1 MPMEPAIIS
10 KRLGPLRTEQ
20 FDAALARFDLGNFI
34 RAELIPFGLF
44 GQNVFVTSTAGEFVL
59 RGSPHFEWQFP
70 TERFFVDLLHRET
83 VVPVPSPYLIDES
96 PEIFG
101 WSYVLMPRM
110 PGIQVD
116 DPKVK
121 VLLSP
126 GDRRQMAH
134 AMGETLAAMH
144 QVTSNICGRYDMTSR
159 SIKPF
164 DRAYELAYPF
174 PPRPEDL
181 ARSRTI
187 SNRERVLGVIRRLLD
202 KSRIVNDQTTDADAN
217 WVEEVIASNQHAMRD
232 DFRPSIVMED
242 FKEGNVVF
250 EQRGASWRV
259 GGLFDL
265 MGAHFGDPEADLSR
279 TSASY
284 FDENPELAREFVL
297 TYLSTHPASP
307 GFGSRFQI
315 FMLLDRMIVWEFV
328 QRHEGGVALKDTTLR
343 AWAGRYVD
351 LLRTIAAQLA

>member
-1 MPMEPAIIS
+1 M
-10 KRLGPLRTEQ
+10 
-20 FDAALARFDLGNFI
+20 
-34 RAELIPFGLF
+34 
-44 GQNVFVTSTAGEFVL
+44 L
-59 RGSPHFEWQFP
+59 RGSPHFDWQFE
-70 TERFFVDLLHRET
+70 TERFFVDLLHEQT
-83 VVPVPSPYLIDES
+83 AVPVPSPYLIDTS

-121 VLLSP
+121 ALLSP
-126 GDRRQMAH
+126 ADRLQMAH

-144 QVTSNICGRYDMTSR
+144 QVTSDISGRFDMSSR

-164 DRAYELAYPF
+164 DLAYELAYPF
-174 PPRPEDL
+174 PPQQTDL

-187 SNRERVLGVIRRLLD
+187 TNRERVLGVIRKLLA
-202 KSRIVNDQTTDADAN
+202 KSRIVNEHTTDADAS
-217 WVEEVIASNQHAMRD
+217 WVEQVIASNQHAMRD
-232 DFRPSIVMED
+232 DFRPAIVMED

-250 EQRGASWRV
+250 EQQGGSWRV

-279 TSASY
+279 TSAWY
-284 FDENPELAREFVL
+284 FDENPELAREFIL
-297 TYLSTHPASP
+297 TYLSTHPAPP
-307 GFGSRFQI
+307 GFGSRFRI

-328 QRHEGGVALKDTTLR
+328 QRHEGGIPMKGTTLR
-343 AWAGRYVD
+343 AWMGRYVD
-351 LLRTIAAQLA
+351 LLKTIAPEVAD

>member
-1 MPMEPAIIS
+1 
-10 KRLGPLRTEQ
+10 
-20 FDAALARFDLGNFI
+20 
-34 RAELIPFGLF
+34 
-44 GQNVFVTSTAGEFVL
+44 VL
-59 RGSPHFEWQFP
+59 RGSPHFDWQFE
-70 TERFFVDLLHRET
+70 TERFFVDLLHEKT
-83 VVPVPSPYLIDES
+83 VVPVPSPYLIDDS

-110 PGIQVD
+110 PGINAD
-116 DPKVK
+116 NPKVRA
-121 VLLSP
+121 LLSP
-126 GDRRQMAH
+126 PDRRQMAH

-144 QVTSNICGRYDMTSR
+144 QVTSNISGRYDTASR

-164 DRAYELAYPF
+164 DLAHELAYPF
-174 PPRPEDL
+174 PPSPAEL

-187 SNRERVLGVIRRLLD
+187 TNRERVLGVIRRLLA
-202 KSRIVNDQTTDADAN
+202 KSRTVNDHTTDADAS
-217 WVEEVIASNQHAMRD
+217 WVEELIASEQHAMRG

-250 EQRGASWRV
+250 EQRDASWRV

-284 FDENPELAREFVL
+284 FDENPDLAREFVL
-297 TYLSTHPASP
+297 TYLSKHPVRT
-307 GFGSRFQI
+307 GFGSRFRI
-315 FMLLDRMIVWEFV
+315 FMLLDRMIIWEFV
-328 QRHEGGVALKDTTLR
+328 QRHEGGIPMKDMTLR

-351 LLRTIAAQLA
+351 LLSTIAPELA

>member
-1 MPMEPAIIS
+1 MEVAITS
-10 KRLGPLRTEQ
+10 KRLGTLRASQLE
-20 FDAALARFDLGNFI
+20 AALARFGLGKFI

-44 GQNVFVTSTAGEFVL
+44 GQNIFVTSTAGEFVL

-70 TERFFVDLLHRET
+70 TERFFVDLLHEKT
-83 VVPVPSPYLIDES
+83 SVPVPSPYLIDES

-116 DPKVK
+116 DPKEK
-121 VLLSP
+121 SLLSP
-126 GDRRQMAH
+126 ADRRQMAH

-144 QVTSNICGRYDMTSR
+144 QVTSKISGRYDMASR

-164 DRAYELAYPF
+164 DLAYELAYPF
-174 PPRPEDL
+174 PPSPADL

-187 SNRERVLGVIRRLLD
+187 TNCERVLGVIHRLLA
-202 KSRIVNDQTTDADAN
+202 KSRTVNDHTADADAS

-250 EQRGASWRV
+250 ERHDATWRV
-259 GGLFDL
+259 TGLFDL

-297 TYLSTHPASP
+297 TYLSTHPARP
-307 GFGSRFQI
+307 GFGSRFRI
-315 FMLLDRMIVWEFV
+315 FMLLDRMIIWEFV
-328 QRHEGGVALKDTTLR
+328 QRHEGGIPFRGITLR
-343 AWAGRYVD
+343 SWAGRYVD
-351 LLRTIAAQLA
+351 LLKAIVPEVA

>member
-1 MPMEPAIIS
+1 MKPELIS
-10 KRLGPLRTEQ
+10 RRLGALRAEQ
-20 FDAALARFDLGNFI
+20 FDAALARFGLGKFI

-44 GQNVFVTSTAGEFVL
+44 GQNVFVMSSSGEFVL

-70 TERFFVDLLHRET
+70 TERYFVDLLHEKT
-83 VVPVPSPYLIDES
+83 AVPVPSPYLIDPS

-121 VLLSP
+121 ALLSP
-126 GDRRQMAH
+126 ADRRQMAH

-144 QVTSNICGRYDMTSR
+144 QMTSNISGRYDAASR
-159 SIKPF
+159 SIQPF
-164 DRAYELAYPF
+164 DLAYELAYPF
-174 PPRPEDL
+174 PSSAADL
-181 ARSRTI
+181 AQSRTI
-187 SNRERVLGVIRRLLD
+187 SNRERVLGVIRRLLA
-202 KSRIVNDQTTDADAN
+202 KSRSVNDHTTDADAN

-242 FKEGNVVF
+242 FKEGNVVY
-250 EQRGASWRV
+250 ERPGTSWRV
-259 GGLFDL
+259 SGLFDL
-265 MGAHFGDPEADLSR
+265 MGAHLGNPEADLSR
-279 TSASY
+279 TSAMY
-284 FDENPELAREFVL
+284 FDENPDLAREFVL

-315 FMLLDRMIVWEFV
+315 FMLLDRMIIWEFV
-328 QRHEGGVALKDTTLR
+328 QRHEGEIAFRGTALR

-351 LLRTIAAQLA
+351 MLQNIAAEIA

>member
-1 MPMEPAIIS
+1 MEPAIIS

-20 FDAALARFDLGNFI
+20 FDAALARFDLGKFI

-59 RGSPHFEWQFP
+59 RGSPHFEWQFL
-70 TERFFVDLLHRET
+70 TERYFVDLLHEKT
-83 VVPVPSPYLIDES
+83 AVPVPSPYLIDES

-116 DPKVK
+116 DPNVK
-121 VLLSP
+121 ALLSP
-126 GDRRQMAH
+126 ADRRQMAH
-134 AMGETLAAMH
+134 AMGETLATMH
-144 QVTSNICGRYDMTSR
+144 QVTSDISGRYDMANR

-164 DRAYELAYPF
+164 DLAHELAYPF

-181 ARSRTI
+181 ARSRII
-187 SNRERVLGVIRRLLD
+187 SNRERVLGVIRRLLA
-202 KSRIVNDQTTDADAN
+202 KSRIVNDHTTDADAN

-250 EQRGASWRV
+250 EQRGGSWRIS
-259 GGLFDL
+259 GLFDL

-279 TSASY
+279 TSALY
-284 FDENPELAREFVL
+284 FDESPELAHEFVI
-297 TYLSTHPASP
+297 TYLATHSSRP

-315 FMLLDRMIVWEFV
+315 FMLLDRMIIWEFV

-351 LLRTIAAQLA
+351 LLRTIAPQVA